1 MGLPTATGIL
11 RSLSFSENA
20 CMKSK
25 HGFPIFFPSK
35 NLRISICVCVC
46 VCVHERRRERV
57 KLLHNETMQ
66 RKVKDYCSKYT
77 IAWIGCTA
85 GGERTRLRALLQT
98 NTQEWFI
105 ISRRFGNGSF
115 SGAAI
120 K

>member
-1 MGLPTATGIL
+1 MVFPFFFLAKI
-11 RSLSFSENA
+11 SE
-20 CMKSK
+20 SQ
-25 HGFPIFFPSK
+25 HVS
-35 NLRISICVCVC
+35 VC